1 MGLREIRETRR
12 PRSRFAKRLRMIRR
26 LRGGLASRA
35 EQWLPTGGVV
45 DFVSGDEST
54 KSCCFRWAKRKLTPL
69 LVAALAFLAGPSW
82 LHGGVLLPRVGFDRN
97 FKVGQW
103 TPIIVDGV
111 FPNARVCEV
120 IVSDPDG
127 VRISQPLVQQTTNS
141 TSRWV
146 GVFRS
151 GRLDGEIEVRAWA
164 DGPEPIQKRKLL
176 PKRPGSDT
184 EASEAPVFVPLRQS
198 QPVWL
203 EVGTANDSELLKS
216 TDSLLAAKSDLWP
229 DLAEIPWALD
239 GVDGIW
245 VNSSTTLTE
254 PARVELE
261 RWLRRGG
268 HLIVTIATESDE
280 FQRTP
285 WAGLLQGF
293 VEVRERNRTNDL
305 SGIESYAIHAHKIL
319 GANRTAV
326 TVLKPQAGRV
336 LVSCLEGPLVTR
348 ASFGYGQVTVLGVD
362 LTVSP
367 LSRWSGR
374 TAFLKRLLLL
384 VTDKETTKSAVRSTL
399 SQSGITDLA
408 SQWRAAV
415 IDMPDVSRPTLWGAL
430 GLLLVYS
437 AVIGPLDYL
446 LVHKLLKRPHWTW
459 GTLPSLVAVACIG
472 TVWLAH
478 AANGDS
484 DKLTQLDVVDIDA
497 ARQEITARSWA
508 TTYSTENRVWKIEA
522 TPARLNPNHPQ
533 TTLSWLGFPENS
545 SGGLYRE
552 SGFDL
557 GRAVARS
564 AADRSSLDGVPF
576 AQWSSKS
583 LTSESLWISESPLV
597 ESQLTGTSA
606 NELGGQIVHHLPFE
620 LRDWIVVYEKWVYR
634 PHPKFGESATKWLAD
649 QPWTP
654 SDERNYGRELRGF
667 LTRTTATKR
676 LAKKGATQEDV
687 LVEQERYDPLNLDP
701 ADILQMMTL
710 HEAAG
715 GKGYTGL
722 DHHSLRA
729 FDFSPML
736 SQDRAVVIAR
746 VAEPTT
752 EWRFNGV
759 ARTPTR
765 HHGFVRFVLP
775 VKRIGDS
782 SQLRVLPK
790 YEAPPVTPKETT
802 PPSNETPSNE
812 TKSP

>member
-1 MGLREIRETRR
+1 
-12 PRSRFAKRLRMIRR
+12 MIRR
-26 LRGGLASRA
+26 PRGGLASRA
-35 EQWLPTGGVV
+35 DQLLPTSGVV
-45 DFVSGDEST
+45 DFVSGGEST
-54 KSCCFRWAKRKLTPL
+54 ISWSSRGAKRKLTPF
-69 LVAALAFLAGPSW
+69 LVAALALLAGPTW
-82 LHGGVLLPRVGFDRN
+82 GHGGVLMPQVGFDRN

-111 FPNARVCEV
+111 FPNARACEV

-127 VRISQPLVQQTTNS
+127 VLISQPLSQQSTGS

-151 GRLDGEIEVRAWA
+151 GRLDGDIEVRVWA

-176 PKRPGSDT
+176 PKRFGSDM
-184 EASEAPVFVPLRQS
+184 ESSEAPFFVPLRQS

-203 EVGTANDSELLKS
+203 EVGTAKDTELLKA
-216 TDSLLAAKSDLWP
+216 TESLLAAKSDHWP
-229 DLAEIPWALD
+229 DAAEIPWALD
-239 GVDGIW
+239 SLDGIW
-245 VNSSTTLTE
+245 VTSGTTLTE
-254 PARVELE
+254 PARMELE

-268 HLIVTIATESDE
+268 HLVVTIATDLDE

-285 WAGLLQGF
+285 WSELLNEI
-293 VEVRERNRTNDL
+293 VAVRERTRTNDL
-305 SGIESYAIHAHKIL
+305 SGIESYAVHAHKIL

-326 TVLKPQAGRV
+326 TFLKPQEGRV
-336 LVSCLEGPLVTR
+336 LVSCLDGTLVTR

-362 LTVSP
+362 LTAAP
-367 LSRWSGR
+367 LSRWNGR
-374 TAFLKRLLLL
+374 TAFIKRLLQQA
-384 VTDKETTKSAVRSTL
+384 TEKETSKSAVRSTL

-415 IDMPDVSRPTLWGAL
+415 IHMPDVSRPTLWEAL

-437 AVIGPLDYL
+437 ALIGPLDYL

-459 GTLPSLVAVACIG
+459 GTLPLLVAVASIG

-478 AANGDS
+478 ATNGDTP
-484 DKLTQLDVVDIDA
+484 KLTQLDVVDIDA
-497 ARQEITARSWA
+497 GRQEVTARSWA
-508 TTYSTENRVWKIEA
+508 TTYSTENRVWKIET
-522 TPARLNPNHPQ
+522 TPAKLNPTRPL

-557 GRAVARS
+557 GRAVAHS
-564 AADRSSLDGVPF
+564 AADRSSLNGVPF

-583 LTSESLWISESPLV
+583 LTSESLWISETPLV
-597 ESQLTGTSA
+597 ESELTSASA
-606 NELGGQIVHHLPFE
+606 NELSGRIVHHLPFE
-620 LRDWIVVYEKWVYR
+620 LRDWIVVYEKWIFY
-634 PHPKFGESATKWLAD
+634 PHPKLGEAATIWPAD

-654 SDERNYGRELRGF
+654 KDERNYGRELRGF
-667 LTRTTATKR
+667 LTRTTVTKR
-676 LAKKGATQEDV
+676 LAKKGKVQEDV
-687 LVEQERYDPLNLDP
+687 LVEQERYNPLNLDP
-701 ADILQMMTL
+701 SDILQMLTL

-729 FDFSPML
+729 FDLSPLL

-752 EWRFNGV
+752 EWRFNGT

-765 HHGFVRFVLP
+765 HHGFVRFLLP
-775 VKRIGDS
+775 VKRIGDTS
-782 SQLRVLPK
+782 GLRTLPK
-790 YEAPPVTPKETT
+790 YEAAPATPIETT
-802 PPSNETPSNE
+802 PPSKDTPTNE

>member
-1 MGLREIRETRR
+1 
-12 PRSRFAKRLRMIRR
+12 MIRR
-26 LRGGLASRA
+26 PRGGLASRA
-35 EQWLPTGGVV
+35 DQLLPTSGVV
-45 DFVSGDEST
+45 DFVSGGEST
-54 KSCCFRWAKRKLTPL
+54 ISWSSRGAKRKLTPF
-69 LVAALAFLAGPSW
+69 LVAALALLAGPAW
-82 LHGGVLLPRVGFDRN
+82 VHGGVLLPRVGFDRN

-111 FPNARVCEV
+111 FPNARACEV

-127 VRISQPLVQQTTNS
+127 VLISQPLSQQSTGS

-151 GRLDGEIEVRAWA
+151 GRLDGDIEVRVWA

-176 PKRPGSDT
+176 PKRFGSDM
-184 EASEAPVFVPLRQS
+184 ESSEAPFFVPLRQS

-203 EVGTANDSELLKS
+203 EVGTAKDTELLKA
-216 TDSLLAAKSDLWP
+216 TESLLAAKSDHWP
-229 DLAEIPWALD
+229 DAAEIPWALD
-239 GVDGIW
+239 SLDGIW
-245 VNSSTTLTE
+245 VTSGTTLTE
-254 PARVELE
+254 TARVELE

-268 HLIVTIATESDE
+268 HLVVTIATDLDE

-285 WAGLLQGF
+285 WSELLNEI
-293 VEVRERNRTNDL
+293 VAVRERTRTNDL
-305 SGIESYAIHAHKIL
+305 SGIESYAVHAHKIL

-326 TVLKPQAGRV
+326 TFLKPQEGRV
-336 LVSCLEGPLVTR
+336 LVSCLDGTLVTR

-362 LTVSP
+362 LTAAP
-367 LSRWSGR
+367 LSRWNGR
-374 TAFLKRLLLL
+374 TAFIKRLLQQA
-384 VTDKETTKSAVRSTL
+384 TEKETSKSAVRSTL

-415 IDMPDVSRPTLWGAL
+415 IHMPDVSRPTLWEAL

-437 AVIGPLDYL
+437 ALIGPLDYL

-459 GTLPSLVAVACIG
+459 GTLPLLVAVASIG

-478 AANGDS
+478 ATNGDTP
-484 DKLTQLDVVDIDA
+484 KLTQLDVVDIDA
-497 ARQEITARSWA
+497 GRQEVTARSWA
-508 TTYSTENRVWKIEA
+508 TTYSTENRVWKIET
-522 TPARLNPNHPQ
+522 TPAKLNPTRPL

-557 GRAVARS
+557 GRAVAHS
-564 AADRSSLDGVPF
+564 AADRSSLNGVPF

-583 LTSESLWISESPLV
+583 LTSESLWISETPLV
-597 ESQLTGTSA
+597 ESELTSASA
-606 NELGGQIVHHLPFE
+606 NELSGRIVHHLPFE
-620 LRDWIVVYEKWVYR
+620 LRDWIVVYEKWIFY
-634 PHPKFGESATKWLAD
+634 PHPKLGEAATIWPAD

-654 SDERNYGRELRGF
+654 KDERNYGRELRGF
-667 LTRTTATKR
+667 LTRTTVTKR
-676 LAKKGATQEDV
+676 LAKKGKVQEDV
-687 LVEQERYDPLNLDP
+687 LVEQERYNPLNLDP
-701 ADILQMMTL
+701 SDILQMLTL

-729 FDFSPML
+729 FDLSPLL

-752 EWRFNGV
+752 EWRFNGT

-765 HHGFVRFVLP
+765 HHGFVRFLLP
-775 VKRIGDS
+775 VKRIGDTS
-782 SQLRVLPK
+782 GLRTLPK
-790 YEAPPVTPKETT
+790 YEAAPATPIETT
-802 PPSNETPSNE
+802 PPSKDTPTNE

>member
-1 MGLREIRETRR
+1 M
-12 PRSRFAKRLRMIRR
+12 SWSF
-26 LRGGLASRA
+26 RG
-35 EQWLPTGGVV
+35 
-45 DFVSGDEST
+45 
-54 KSCCFRWAKRKLTPL
+54 AKRKLTPY
-69 LVAALAFLAGPSW
+69 LVAALALLAGPAW
-82 LHGGVLLPRVGFDRN
+82 VHGGVLLPRVGFDRN

-111 FPNARVCEV
+111 FPNARACEV

-127 VRISQPLVQQTTNS
+127 VRISQPLLQQTTNS

-176 PKRPGSDT
+176 PKRTGNDT
-184 EASEAPVFVPLRQS
+184 EESEAPFFVPLRQS

-203 EVGTANDSELLKS
+203 EVGTPKETELLKA
-216 TDSLLAAKSDLWP
+216 TESLLAAKSEHWP
-229 DLAEIPWALD
+229 DAAEIPWALD
-239 GVDGIW
+239 SVDGIW
-245 VNSSTTLTE
+245 VTSTTTLTE
-254 PARVELE
+254 TARVELE

-268 HLIVTIATESDE
+268 HLVVTIATDPDE

-285 WAGLLQGF
+285 WAGLLQEF
-293 VEVRERNRTNDL
+293 VQVRERTRTNDL
-305 SGIESYAIHAHKIL
+305 SGLESFAIHAHKIL

-336 LVSCLEGPLVTR
+336 LVSCLEGSLVTR
-348 ASFGYGQVTVLGVD
+348 ACFGYGQVTILGVD
-362 LTVSP
+362 LTATP
-367 LSRWSGR
+367 LSRWNGR
-374 TAFLKRLLLL
+374 TAFIKRLLLL
-384 VTDKETTKSAVRSTL
+384 VTDKETAKSAVRSTL

-415 IDMPDVSRPTLWGAL
+415 IHMPDVSRPTLWGVL

-459 GTLPSLVAVACIG
+459 ATLPLLVAVASIS

-478 AANGDS
+478 AANGDTAR
-484 DKLTQLDVVDIDA
+484 LTQLDVVDIDA
-497 ARQEITARSWA
+497 GRQEVTARSWA
-508 TTYSTENRVWKIEA
+508 TTYSTENRVWKIET
-522 TPARLNPNHPQ
+522 TPTRLNPTRPQ
-533 TTLSWLGFPENS
+533 TTVSWLGFPENS

-557 GRAVARS
+557 GRAVAHS

-576 AQWSSKS
+576 SQWSSKS
-583 LTSESLWISESPLV
+583 LTSESSWISESPLV
-597 ESQLTGTSA
+597 ESELTSTSA
-606 NELGGQIVHHLPFE
+606 NELGGRIVHHLPFE
-620 LRDWIVVYEKWVYR
+620 LRDWIVVFEKWVYR
-634 PHPKFGESATKWLAD
+634 PHPKFGEAATKWPAD

-654 SDERNYGRELRGF
+654 GDERNYARELRGF
-667 LTRTTATKR
+667 LTRTTPTKR
-676 LAKKGATQEDV
+676 LAKKGAVQEDV

-710 HEAAG
+710 HAAAG
-715 GKGYTGL
+715 GKRYTGL
-722 DHHSLRA
+722 DHYSLRS
-729 FDFSPML
+729 FDLSPLL

-746 VAEPTT
+746 VAESTT
-752 EWRFNGV
+752 EWRFNGT

-765 HHGFVRFVLP
+765 HHGFIRFVLP
-775 VKRIGDS
+775 VKRIGDPS
-782 SQLRVLPK
+782 GFRVLPK
-790 YEAPPVTPKETT
+790 YEAAPAAPQKPEPSSKDSPP
-802 PPSNETPSNE
+802 NE